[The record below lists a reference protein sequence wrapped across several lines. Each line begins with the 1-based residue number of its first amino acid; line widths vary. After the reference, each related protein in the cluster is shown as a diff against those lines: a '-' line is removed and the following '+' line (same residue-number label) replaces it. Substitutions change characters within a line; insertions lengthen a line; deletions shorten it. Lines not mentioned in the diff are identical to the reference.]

1 MLTAVK
7 YRIYPNKNQSI
18 LINKTIGCARFVYN
32 KMLGDF
38 YDNDLITTPAY
49 YKKDY
54 PFLKE
59 VDSLALA
66 NSQMNLKQA
75 FRNYKNN
82 KDHFNKPKFKKK
94 SRSKLSYKT
103 NNKKSAN
110 TIRIE
115 NGRLILPKFKSGI
128 KIVLH
133 KQIEGLIKSVTIEQV
148 PSGYYTA
155 SILYDVPDN
164 QEKTILSKDN
174 IVGID
179 LGLTHLAITSDNEKY
194 DNPKHFSKLQNKLAK
209 EQRILSRR
217 FENNVKERIYD
228 ENGDYVKTVFKKPL
242 KDCKNY
248 QKQRRK
254 VAKIHNKIKNRRSDN
269 LHKVSTEIVKNH
281 DYIVLETLRV
291 HNMIKNRK
299 LSKSITDVGWSL
311 FVNMIKYK
319 CERYGKECIQID
331 EWFPS
336 SQICSHCDHKDGK
349 KVLSVREWTCGNCGT
364 HHDRDINAAINI
376 KNKGLELIS

>member
-7 YRIYPNKNQSI
+7 YRIYPDKNQSI
-18 LINKTIGCARFVYN
+18 LINKTVGCARLVYN
-32 KMLGDF
+32 LLLADF
-38 YDNDLITTPAY
+38 YNNDVIKSPAQ
-49 YKKDY
+49 YKNEY

-66 NSQMNLKQA
+66 NSQLNLRQA

-82 KDHFNKPKFKKK
+82 KEHFDKPKFKKK

-103 NNKKSAN
+103 NNQKG

-115 NGRLILPKFKSGI
+115 NDRLILPKFKSGI
-128 KIVLH
+128 KIILH
-133 KQIEGLIKSVTIEQV
+133 RQIEGFIKSVTVEQV

-155 SILYDVPDN
+155 SILYEVPDN
-164 QEKTILSKDN
+164 QIETTLSKDN

-179 LGLTHLAITSDNEKY
+179 LGLTHLAITSDDKKY
-194 DNPKHFSKLQNKLAK
+194 DNPKNFRQLQKKLAK

-217 FENNVKERIYD
+217 FNNNVKERKYD
-228 ENGDYVKTVFKKPL
+228 ENGDLVETIFKKPL

-269 LHKVSTEIVKNH
+269 LHKVSTELVKNH

-299 LSKSITDVGWSL
+299 LSKSIADVGWSL

-319 CERYGKECIQID
+319 CERYGKECVQID
-331 EWFPS
+331 QWFPS

-349 KVLSVREWTCGNCGT
+349 KALSVREWTCDNCGV

-376 KNKGLELIS
+376 KNKGLEMIS

>member
-94 SRSKLSYKT
+94 LRSKLSYKT

-299 LSKSITDVGWSL
+299 LSKSIADVGWSL